1 MHRNNEMNQHF
12 RTNPSSLRKI
22 LLVLDLGILETVN
35 VQSLNFILDLLLS
48 LCSKI
53 YYWAKAKSIWVCIEY
68 FGGGGSNAEMHCES
82 EIYNWKKIREKRQQ
96 NIQAWVIVRGTFC
109 EIVTIKDLSGLLCSL
124 GQDILDTS
132 MIIPPWLI
140 PDWFIPHIT
149 SLRQTP
155 DLGSMTSHP

>member
-53 YYWAKAKSIWVCIEY
+53 YYRAKAKSIRVCIEY
-68 FGGGGSNAEMHCES
+68 LGG
-82 EIYNWKKIREKRQQ
+82 
-96 NIQAWVIVRGTFC
+96 
-109 EIVTIKDLSGLLCSL
+109 
-124 GQDILDTS
+124 
-132 MIIPPWLI
+132 
-140 PDWFIPHIT
+140 
-149 SLRQTP
+149 
-155 DLGSMTSHP
+155 